1 MPRKLWTAPMQQ
13 FLTGDNAKGL
23 GIIFR
28 TLNEYFRTHIGF
40 WGRYTGTTDANGR
53 LVITH
58 GCGFEPIVATV
69 TEHYV
74 DTAPHD
80 MGPFHIHVLDAT
92 TIDLHFLTKS
102 GQDRATHNI
111 EVCIH
116 FMPATS

>member
-40 WGRYTGTTDANGR
+40 WGRYTGTTSATGE
-53 LVITH
+53 VTITH
-58 GCGFEPIVATV
+58 DCGFSPAAALV
-69 TEHYV
+69 TENYV
-74 DTAPHD
+74 DATAHD
-80 MGPFHIHVLDAT
+80 MGPFHVESYNSS
-92 TIDLHFLTKS
+92 TITIHFLTKA

-111 EVCIH
+111 DVSILLL
-116 FMPATS
+116 PATS